1 MNIGNVLLLLLLS
14 LFGLTSMLQAQRDY
28 DIYWVQFKDKGDTP
42 YSVFRP
48 QEFLSPRAIERRQ
61 RFGIL
66 IDSTDLPINPRYL
79 EPIHIKGFQIHS
91 RSRWLNGVAIIAQS
105 SSNSAMDLE
114 QFDFVKKVFP
124 IGFQRAPHPV
134 ATEIGER
141 DYSTNYRKKRDYYGL
156 GKNQIKMLNGH
167 YLHHMGFDGRDMQV
181 AVLDGGFDSARET
194 PAFDSLF
201 QSERIL
207 GTYDFVENDT
217 YVYEASSHGR
227 NVLSCMA
234 AKMPYLLVG
243 TAPEAG
249 YYLFKTE
256 DVKGEYLIEEYNWIA
271 AAERADSLGVDVIN
285 SSLGY
290 YDFDDNNM
298 DYAYKDI
305 NGNTAAMTKA
315 ASLASKKGILVV
327 TSAGNEGNGKW
338 KHITVPGDAPNVL
351 TVGSVDRNGYHS
363 RFSSYGFTERDYL
376 KPNVVARGSAAIVA
390 TRKRYDTSYSNGT
403 SFSSPIL
410 AGAITS
416 LWQAFPNHTNEE
428 IMQVVQESADKV
440 DTPDTAYGYG
450 LPDFFKAYKMLS
462 PSVIELNDKTAY
474 YYPAADLTQRLDI
487 FMSKLKVH
495 TVTLSLHNAQEQL
508 IFETTYQEEHPTRPQ
523 LLYETVPNWSDL
535 PSGVY
540 YLTLQLDDRIK
551 RILLTK

>member
-1 MNIGNVLLLLLLS
+1 MNIGNVLLLVVLGLL
-14 LFGLTSMLQAQRDY
+14 GLTSTLHAQRDY

-48 QEFLSPRAIERRQ
+48 QEFLSPRAVERRQ

-66 IDSTDLPINPRYL
+66 VDSTDLPINPRYL
-79 EPIHIKGFQIHS
+79 EPIRIKGFQIHS
-91 RSRWLNGVAIIAQS
+91 HSRWLNGVAIIAQS
-105 SSNSAMDLE
+105 SSNSPMDLE
-114 QFDFVKKVFP
+114 QFEFVEKVFP
-124 IGFQRAPHPV
+124 IGFKRDPHPV
-134 ATEIGER
+134 ATEVGER
-141 DYSTNYRKKRDYYGL
+141 DYTRNYRQKQDYYGL
-156 GKNQIKMLNGH
+156 GKNQIQMLNGH
-167 YLHHMGFDGRDMQV
+167 YLHKMGYNGREMHV

-201 QSERIL
+201 QSGRLL
-207 GTYDFVENDT
+207 GTYDFVEEDE

-234 AKMPYLLVG
+234 AEMPNLLVG
-243 TAPEAG
+243 TAPKAS

-290 YDFDDNNM
+290 YDFDDNDM

-305 NGNTAAMTKA
+305 NGSTAAMTQA
-315 ASLASKKGILVV
+315 ASLASKKGIMVV

-351 TVGSVDRNGYHS
+351 TIGSVDRNGFHS
-363 RFSSYGFTERDYL
+363 RFSSYGFAERDYL

-416 LWQAFPNHTNEE
+416 FWQAFPNYSNEE
-428 IMQVVQESADKV
+428 IMEVVQQSADKV

-450 LPDFFKAYKMLS
+450 LPDFFKAYKTLS
-462 PSVIELNDKTAY
+462 NSVVELNDTDSY
-474 YYPAADLTQRLDI
+474 YYPAADLTERLDV
-487 FMSKLKVH
+487 FMSDLKVH
-495 TVTLSLHNAQEQL
+495 IVTVSLHNAQEQL
-508 IFETTYQEEHPTRPQ
+508 LFETTYEEEHPTRPQ
-523 LLYETVPNWSDL
+523 LFYETVPGWSDL
-535 PSGVY
+535 PNGVY
-540 YLTLQLDDRIK
+540 YLTLQLDDQIK